1 MDKSARDLHALLSNE
16 ALQWASSDGR
26 VAKRVRKF
34 RDEVEVLSGELGR
47 ERDRLN
53 GLEWTALYSQW
64 LRAEGIASCFVQT
77 PDRDP
82 LLGSV
87 TRARRLAL
95 NLWLAIATNAI
106 PHTTGRVQRRYMAEV
121 NQVKRMLRQ

>member
-1 MDKSARDLHALLSNE
+1 MDTAASNLYALLSNE

-34 RDEVEVLSGELGR
+34 RGEAMVLSGENDILV
-47 ERDRLN
+47 
-53 GLEWTALYSQW
+53 GLTWTARYSPW
-64 LRAEGIASCFVQT
+64 FRAEGIASCFVQT

-82 LLGSV
+82 LLGSAAD
-87 TRARRLAL
+87 ARRRAL
-95 NLWLAIATNAI
+95 GLWLDIATHAI
-106 PHTTGRVQRRYMAEV
+106 SHTTGRLQRRFMAEV